1 MLSIAII
8 TKNRERIL
16 CDVLSHNLK
25 VANRLGLRVQ
35 VHNNASTDMTSHSL
49 QTMQGEYSNL
59 DVINHIDDLGY
70 DRNYLRAMKS
80 SETEYTWV
88 IGDASYIDQ
97 QALKI
102 ALDILNKSNGLVLSF
117 NNFSRVKGKV
127 VPPEISTREYLS
139 GVGWHL
145 TLIDTTIWPTK
156 IFNRLDLDKYN
167 GCNLI
172 QLASHL
178 EILKQGSGQH
188 FWLPYSAMQNT
199 DVRKHSYWYEHAID
213 IWCVRFLSM
222 LKSVDDEQVGKILLH
237 TIRQHNNK
245 SGVFGIPSLL
255 RIRAANGIGCK
266 KFFGNLEV
274 LRQTTDKK
282 TLAIL
287 FLSCFIPRKTY
298 SFLRKLKIL
307 FNRESKL

>member
-1 MLSIAII
+1 
-8 TKNRERIL
+8 
-16 CDVLSHNLK
+16 
-25 VANRLGLRVQ
+25 
-35 VHNNASTDMTSHSL
+35 
-49 QTMQGEYSNL
+49 
-59 DVINHIDDLGY
+59 
-70 DRNYLRAMKS
+70 MKA

-97 QALKI
+97 RALEK

-117 NNFSRVKGKV
+117 NNFSRVQGKV
-127 VPPEISTREYLS
+127 VLPETSAFKYLS
-139 GVGWHL
+139 DVGWHL

-156 IFNRLDLDKYN
+156 IFNRLGLDKYN

-178 EILKQGSGQH
+178 EILKQGVGRH
-188 FWLPYSAMQNT
+188 FWLPCSAMQNT

-222 LKSVDDEQVGKILLH
+222 LDSLDNDKVGKVLLH
-237 TIRQHNNK
+237 IIREHNNK

-274 LRQTTDKK
+274 LRQTTDKT
-282 TLAIL
+282 TLVIL
-287 FLSCFIPRKTY
+287 FCSCFIPKKTY
-298 SFLRKLKIL
+298 SFLRKLKL
-307 FNRESKL
+307 FFNRETKL